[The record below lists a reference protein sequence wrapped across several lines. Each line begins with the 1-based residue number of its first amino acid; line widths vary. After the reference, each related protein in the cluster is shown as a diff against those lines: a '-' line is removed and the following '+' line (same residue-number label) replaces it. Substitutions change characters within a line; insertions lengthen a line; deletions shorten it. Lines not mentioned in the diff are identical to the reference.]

1 MGRSCKESAPPD
13 GELADT
19 LIRRASGIS
28 EEKTASTKGSV
39 VCIHGI
45 HILYTIL
52 LTGGGIPWSCRS
64 CSGKKTHLWRLGTPT
79 IEFRWG
85 VSFTMEKT
93 GSLSD
98 EPFRDCRDD
107 AVLEGIA
114 STGRLAPNRALSLCT
129 EVKMTEVEFCAKFG
143 RCSLSGLEVT
153 AFLVFA

>member
-1 MGRSCKESAPPD
+1 MWSEKCLMFVLESFGVSVSGYRLISITCYTGCICLRPPEAFPRGLEPECALGKLVD
-13 GELADT
+13 QAG
-19 LIRRASGIS
+19 
-28 EEKTASTKGSV
+28 V
-39 VCIHGI
+39 VLCVM
-45 HILYTIL
+45 T
-52 LTGGGIPWSCRS
+52 WAE
-64 CSGKKTHLWRLGTPT
+64 RLGTLP

-85 VSFTMEKT
+85 VSFPLPKT

-98 EPFRDCRDD
+98 EPFRGCRDD

-129 EVKMTEVEFCAKFG
+129 EVKMTDVEFCAKFG